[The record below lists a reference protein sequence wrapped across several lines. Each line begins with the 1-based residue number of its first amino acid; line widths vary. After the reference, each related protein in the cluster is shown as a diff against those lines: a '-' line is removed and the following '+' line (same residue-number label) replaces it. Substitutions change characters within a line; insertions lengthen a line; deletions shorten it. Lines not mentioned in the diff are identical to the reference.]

1 MRFSICLCLIFLLA
15 ACAGQG
21 ASMQAAS
28 APAVSTA
35 AMPEST
41 AFLQFNDHIHLFDLN
56 TGKDAAGFKT
66 IKGDAPYFSD
76 DGKRLAA
83 VENQGQSCVASNGGV
98 ACRPN
103 AGVLHMVELPSQREV
118 TSTFP
123 DKGWIG
129 SISFNP
135 DSTILALGFNQ
146 ENKSSVWLVDART
159 AHIVA
164 QRAIGFRATLFNF
177 TADGKTLAVYG
188 QADSDESAVA
198 PPPPPH
204 ELLLDARTLEV
215 KQEITLD
222 TLASGS
228 WCVQNCQAS
237 HEQHLSKYWGPAVI
251 PSKDRNSL
259 YIVHADSDQLTTID
273 LANGTIHTED
283 IRLARTL
290 FEDFLTLSANVAQA
304 KGGYEGVNQYAA
316 LSPDGARLFVLG
328 QKMTAASGSSDL
340 WETSYSAGEL
350 QAIDPQRGRKLVARA
365 LVNHPGIGEYIN
377 GLYSSPDGKR
387 VFVARADE
395 QNGWRTEV
403 YDATT
408 LEPIAELKDW
418 RVLVTHG
425 VEGDAV
431 LLATKP
437 MSNRVTLGLV
447 DPTNFAITRS
457 LQLDY
462 YSDWISP

>member
-21 ASMQAAS
+21 ASLQMAS
-28 APAVSTA
+28 APAVPTTA
-35 AMPEST
+35 LPEST
-41 AFLQFNDHIHLFDLN
+41 AFLQFDDTVHLFDLN
-56 TGKDAAGFKT
+56 TGKDAAGFKA

-76 DGKRLAA
+76 DGKRLAV

-103 AGVLHMVELPSQREV
+103 AGVLHLVELPSQREV

-129 SISFNP
+129 SFSFSP
-135 DSTILALGFNQ
+135 DSTFLALGFNQ
-146 ENKSSVWLVDART
+146 EKESSVLLVDART
-159 AHIVA
+159 AQIVA
-164 QRAIGFRATLFNF
+164 QQAVGFRATLLNF

-188 QADSDESAVA
+188 QAEGDDTAA
-198 PPPPPH
+198 APLPPPQV
-204 ELLLDARTLEV
+204 LLLDAGTLEV

-228 WCVQNCQAS
+228 WCVRNCQAS
-237 HEQHLSKYWGPAVI
+237 HEQRLSKYWGPAVI

-273 LANGTIHTED
+273 LSNGTIHTED
-283 IRLARTL
+283 IRLARTW
-290 FEDFLTLSANVAQA
+290 FEDFLALTANVAQA
-304 KGGYEGVNQYAA
+304 KGGFEGVNQYAA

-328 QKMTAASGSSDL
+328 QKMTAASESSNL

-350 QAIDPQRGRKLVARA
+350 QAIDSQSGRKLAARA

-387 VFVARADE
+387 VFVVRADE
-395 QNGWRTEV
+395 QNGWRTEA
-403 YDATT
+403 YDAKT

-425 VEGDAV
+425 RGGEAV

-437 MSNRVTLGLV
+437 DYGPIKLGLV
-447 DPTNFAITRS
+447 DPNTFNITRS
-457 LQLDY
+457 LQLEY